1 MGALGAIVPPSRE
14 NLPFLKEY
22 KNEIIHLVLP
32 HLKFWP
38 AIEKCY
44 YLSISASC
52 QVIHNESF
60 KDQSGCSS
68 MVSLCSSSEA
78 VTGGIIKKLCSKKFR
93 KIHRKTPVNR
103 RPEICNFIKRRLQY
117 RCFPVGFAKFLK
129 THFLQDTCR

>member
-52 QVIHNESF
+52 QSNS
-60 KDQSGCSS
+60 
-68 MVSLCSSSEA
+68 
-78 VTGGIIKKLCSKKFR
+78 
-93 KIHRKTPVNR
+93 
-103 RPEICNFIKRRLQY
+103 
-117 RCFPVGFAKFLK
+117 
-129 THFLQDTCR
+129 

>member
-1 MGALGAIVPPSRE
+1 MIFIMGALGAIVPPSRE

-52 QVIHNESF
+52 QSNS
-60 KDQSGCSS
+60 
-68 MVSLCSSSEA
+68 
-78 VTGGIIKKLCSKKFR
+78 
-93 KIHRKTPVNR
+93 
-103 RPEICNFIKRRLQY
+103 
-117 RCFPVGFAKFLK
+117 
-129 THFLQDTCR
+129 